1 MTTMDAKTQYNGI
14 ILLTSYL
21 QRIFVAETI
30 YRKCSQHHS
39 AARFELSQA
48 LLDEV
53 HTIVPVFEE
62 TKNLTDAQI
71 QQLQVIT
78 NRTIDLMQG
87 YFKLM
92 PQNFND
98 KLAVVGSSLYGE
110 QLMNSGILRLGEL
123 FGIDINKD
131 FHMRVK
137 FYEDRTK
144 VIDVIVHQISDGG
157 HPDESIVKPIETWYN
172 DIISQK
178 DHILNDMDQI
188 TQMIGF

>member
-39 AARFELSQA
+39 ASRFELSQA

-53 HTIVPVFEE
+53 HTIIPVFEE
-62 TKNLTDAQI
+62 TKSLDEAQI
-71 QQLQVIT
+71 EQLQVMT
-78 NRTIDLMQG
+78 NKTIDLMHG
-87 YFKLM
+87 YFMLM
-92 PQNFND
+92 PQNFID
-98 KLAVVGSSLYGE
+98 KLALVGSSLYGE

-123 FGIDINKD
+123 FGIDMNKD

-144 VIDVIVHQISDGG
+144 VIDVIVQQISDGK
-157 HPDESIVKPIETWYN
+157 HLDEAVVKPIETWYN
-172 DIISQK
+172 DILRQK
-178 DHILNDMDQI
+178 VHVLNDIDQI
-188 TQMIGF
+188 AQMIGF

>member
-39 AARFELSQA
+39 ASRFELSQA

-53 HTIVPVFEE
+53 HTIIPVFEE
-62 TKNLTDAQI
+62 TKSLDKAQI
-71 QQLQVIT
+71 EQLQVMT
-78 NRTIDLMQG
+78 NKTIDLMHG
-87 YFKLM
+87 YFMLM
-92 PQNFND
+92 PQNFID
-98 KLAVVGSSLYGE
+98 KLALVGSSLYGE

-123 FGIDINKD
+123 FGIDMNKD

-144 VIDVIVHQISDGG
+144 VIDVIVQQISDGKQL
-157 HPDESIVKPIETWYN
+157 DEAIVKPIETWYS
-172 DIISQK
+172 DILHQK
-178 DHILNDMDQI
+178 EHVLKDMDQI
-188 TQMIGF
+188 AQMIGF

>member
-39 AARFELSQA
+39 ASRFELSQA

-53 HTIVPVFEE
+53 HTIIPVFEE
-62 TKNLTDAQI
+62 TKSLDEAQI
-71 QQLQVIT
+71 EQLQVMT
-78 NRTIDLMQG
+78 NKTIDLMHG
-87 YFKLM
+87 YFMLM
-92 PQNFND
+92 PQNFID
-98 KLAVVGSSLYGE
+98 KLTLVGSSLYGE

-123 FGIDINKD
+123 FDIDMNKD

-144 VIDVIVHQISDGG
+144 VIDVIVQQISDGKQL
-157 HPDESIVKPIETWYN
+157 DEAIVKPIETWYS
-172 DIISQK
+172 DILHQK
-178 DHILNDMDQI
+178 EHVLKDMDQI
-188 TQMIGF
+188 AQMIGF

>member
-21 QRIFVAETI
+21 QRIIVAETI

-39 AARFELSQA
+39 ASRFELSQA

-53 HTIVPVFEE
+53 HTIIPVFEE
-62 TKNLTDAQI
+62 TKSLDEAQI
-71 QQLQVIT
+71 EQLQVMT
-78 NRTIDLMQG
+78 NKTIDLMHS

-92 PQNFND
+92 PQNFID
-98 KLAVVGSSLYGE
+98 KLALVGSSLYGE

-123 FGIDINKD
+123 FGIDMNKD

-144 VIDVIVHQISDGG
+144 VIDVIVQQISDGKQL
-157 HPDESIVKPIETWYN
+157 DEAIVKPIETWYN
-172 DIISQK
+172 DILHQK
-178 DHILNDMDQI
+178 EHVLKDMDQI
-188 TQMIGF
+188 AQMIGF